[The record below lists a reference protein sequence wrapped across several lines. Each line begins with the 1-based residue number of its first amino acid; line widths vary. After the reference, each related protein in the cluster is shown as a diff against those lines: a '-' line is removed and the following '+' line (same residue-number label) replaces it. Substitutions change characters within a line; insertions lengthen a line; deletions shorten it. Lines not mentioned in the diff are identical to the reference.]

1 MQIYIKTLTGKS
13 QAYTFESDQTI
24 LQVKQVRNFNIW
36 YPFSIL
42 SRIIAIPLPTPFWFY
57 SIIPL
62 ASSRE
67 GRFGGCT
74 NTSRVPGEANVG
86 PFDPSRVRSGG
97 RRNHAYGAAAQRR
110 LGWSILIIVFYN
122 LWIQPATVQYIKFSF
137 GVECFLREMQ
147 LLTSSNSSKSV
158 RKVSQI
164 WSRKYEP
171 A

>member
-110 LGWSILIIVFYN
+110 LGLKDVARIYFNHCLLQSVNPTGHCTVYQVLFWCRVFSSRN
-122 LWIQPATVQYIKFSF
+122 AVINK
-137 GVECFLREMQ
+137 Q
-147 LLTSSNSSKSV
+147 L
-158 RKVSQI
+158 
-164 WSRKYEP
+164 
-171 A
+171 